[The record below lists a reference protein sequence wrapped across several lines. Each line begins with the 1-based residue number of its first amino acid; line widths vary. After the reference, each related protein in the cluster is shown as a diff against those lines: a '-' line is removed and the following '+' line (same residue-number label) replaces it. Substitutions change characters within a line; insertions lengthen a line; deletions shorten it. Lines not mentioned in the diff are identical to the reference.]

1 VVSEVCF
8 NGNSQP
14 PNSVLTYL
22 ALSLSFVRLGRHLA
36 ALSFALAADLGHAL
50 AALSFA
56 LAALS
61 FALAFVGLGGHALLG
76 VALVRE

>member
-1 VVSEVCF
+1 MDGGKAVVSEVCF

-56 LAALS
+56 LA
-61 FALAFVGLGGHALLG
+61 FVGLGGHALLG